1 MAGAG
6 RARLLQLS
14 RRADQCACAGRVPAP
29 CHRRMAAHAAA
40 SQPEGSA
47 HVGADDA
54 TGGRVASQTDHPP
67 SLAKRTLRRHTPEVG
82 AVCGQ
87 AARTVLCGGRVM
99 KHASLPLL
107 KRREFITLL
116 GGAAAWPVVARAQQP
131 TMPVIGFLAGQ
142 SREGRAYLTA
152 ALKQG
157 LSETGF
163 F

>member
-29 CHRRMAAHAAA
+29 CHRPMAAHAAA

-54 TGGRVASQTDHPP
+54 TGERVASPTDHPP

-116 GGAAAWPVVARAQQP
+116 GGATVAWPLPARAQQSA
-131 TMPVIGFLAGQ
+131 MPVVGCLRSTPSAP
-142 SREGRAYLTA
+142 
-152 ALKQG
+152 
-157 LSETGF
+157 
-163 F
+163 